1 MTNNYSYSTTPPT
14 LRTST
19 TALGD
24 DIVRVGI
31 NYLFGPR

>member
-1 MTNNYSYSTTPPT
+1 